1 MIRHLHAVHVG
12 HWAGNLGDSAVFDVL
27 DRALPPDV
35 RLTVEAESVG
45 DWRRRPQ
52 TSFLHWHN
60 QQCIEQ
66 ALTDCDEVII
76 PGTTVVT
83 DLHDGD
89 WPIAWVVKSIAA
101 ARSHKKRVY
110 AVAVGVYPSECE
122 ARSERF
128 INGFAR
134 AVDRFTVRDAA
145 SRDALLTAGVAEDRI
160 ILGADLAWL
169 LDRKADEQTA
179 QAEMIH
185 LTGGRPAL
193 AVNVVHED
201 WSSDASFYE
210 SLAINLDRIHDE
222 MGTTAVF
229 FCNEIRAGEL
239 YDAAAA
245 RRTIGLMKTPAALC
259 PPRWMHPEDMI
270 ARLVCCVHAVSMRYH
285 FSVFASMAGI
295 PWTGFARGRKNCSLL
310 REFGRGP
317 VLAMGGTV
325 GGRLATEVL
334 ATQRERP
341 DILRMQAQVV
351 RSLQQRASGCVV
363 EMRRRC
369 DGGTAAVSSLPL
381 RISSD
386 IRRSL

>member
-27 DRALPPDV
+27 DRALPPEV
-35 RLTVEAESVG
+35 RLTMEVESMG

-52 TSFLHWHN
+52 TSFLHWQD

-89 WPIAWVVKSIAA
+89 WPIAWIVKSIAA
-101 ARSHKKRVY
+101 AHAHRKRVY
-110 AVAVGVYPSECE
+110 AVFVGVYPSERE

-128 INGFAR
+128 IHGFAR
-134 AVDRFTVRDAA
+134 AIDSFTVRDTA
-145 SRDALLTAGVAEDRI
+145 SRDALLAAGVAEDRV

-169 LDRKADEQTA
+169 LERKADEQTA
-179 QAEMIH
+179 RAEMVY

-201 WSSDASFYE
+201 WLSDASFYE
-210 SLAINLDRIHDE
+210 SLAIDLDRIHDE
-222 MGTTAVF
+222 MGTMAVF

-245 RRTIGLMKTPAALC
+245 RRTDRPNENSCG
-259 PPRWMHPEDMI
+259 
-270 ARLVCCVHAVSMRYH
+270 AVPSPMD
-285 FSVFASMAGI
+285 AS
-295 PWTGFARGRKNCSLL
+295 
-310 REFGRGP
+310 
-317 VLAMGGTV
+317 
-325 GGRLATEVL
+325 
-334 ATQRERP
+334 
-341 DILRMQAQVV
+341 
-351 RSLQQRASGCVV
+351 
-363 EMRRRC
+363 
-369 DGGTAAVSSLPL
+369 
-381 RISSD
+381 
-386 IRRSL
+386 